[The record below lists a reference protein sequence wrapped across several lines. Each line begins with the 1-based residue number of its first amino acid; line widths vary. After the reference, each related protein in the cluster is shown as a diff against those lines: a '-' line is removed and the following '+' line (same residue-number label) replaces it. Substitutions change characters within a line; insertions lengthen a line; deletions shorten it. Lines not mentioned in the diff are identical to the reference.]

1 MDLQPLIDSIVN
13 TGAEFL
19 EEDFSPHS
27 QTIVFKPTDYNNFQQ
42 CQLLADQFKEDNSLV
57 YDGLSYSISI
67 SKFGY
72 IL

>member
-13 TGAEFL
+13 TGAEFV

-27 QTIVFKPTDYNNFQQ
+27 QTIVFKTTDYNNFQQ
-42 CQLLADQFKEDNSLV
+42 CQLLADQFKEDNSLA
-57 YDGLSYSISI
+57 YDGLSYSIPI
-67 SKFGY
+67 SKIGY